1 MRFAIVGLKR
11 TGSSYLVNLLG
22 NHPQIHCCG
31 EIFNPDGVNLRWPK
45 EAGGRRA
52 ARELESELE
61 ALRGTDPVTFLE
73 RIYTTDFGRPVLGF
87 KIFKKPSPQ
96 DARPH
101 PRRQEHRQ
109 DRSLPRQCAGPLRVE
124 PRRAQIRQ
132 FRARGRQA
140 AVEFNEEEFVAYQ
153 NEHAIFF
160 DEILRQLSAGDQR
173 HYVSRYDEINNP
185 ACVAGLLKFLG
196 VTPEL
201 PAVPDQ
207 PPNRGSSDI
216 LSRFTNFRE
225 VKAFLRAHDL
235 AHWAREGET
244 LFTPI

>member
-22 NHPQIHCCG
+22 GHPEIHCCG

-52 ARELESELE
+52 ARELEGELE
-61 ALRGTDPVTFLE
+61 ALRQTDPVTFLE
-73 RIYTTDFGRPVLGF
+73 RVFTTDFGRPVVGF
-87 KIFKKPSPQ
+87 KIFKNH
-96 DARPH
+96 H
-101 PRRQEHRQ
+101 PKALTHILA
-109 DRSLPRQCAGPLRVE
+109 DRNIAKIVH
-124 PRRAQIRQ
+124 
-132 FRARGRQA
+132 FRANVLARYASNLAARKSGNFGRVGDKPQ
-140 AVEFNEEEFVAYQ
+140 VEFNEEEFVAYQ

-160 DEILRQLSAGDQR
+160 DEVLRRLSAGDQR
-173 HYVSRYDEINNP
+173 YHVSRYDEINNP

-196 VTPEL
+196 VVPDL
-201 PAVPDQ
+201 LVVPDQ

-225 VKAFLRAHDL
+225 VKTFLRARDL
-235 AHWAREGET
+235 MHWAREGET

>member
-11 TGSSYLVNLLG
+11 SGSSYLVNLLG
-22 NHPQIHCCG
+22 GHPQIQCCG

-73 RIYTTDFGRPVLGF
+73 RVYTTDFGRAVVGF
-87 KIFKKPSPQ
+87 KIFKNH
-96 DARPH
+96 H
-101 PRRQEHRQ
+101 PKMLTHILA
-109 DRSLPRQCAGPLRVE
+109 DRSIAKVVHLRTNVL
-124 PRRAQIRQ
+124 
-132 FRARGRQA
+132 ARYASNLAARKSGNFGRVGDKPQ
-140 AVEFNEEEFVAYQ
+140 VEFNEEEFVAYQ

-160 DEILRQLSAGDQR
+160 DEVLRQLSAGDQR
-173 HYVSRYDEINNP
+173 YYVSRYDEINNP
-185 ACVAGLLKFLG
+185 ACVAGLLKFLS

-201 PAVPDQ
+201 PAIPDQ

-216 LSRFTNFRE
+216 LSRFTNFKE

-235 AHWAREGET
+235 THWAREGET